1 MYPRWAS
8 GRSSRTAQCSA
19 PLACSSWCAFAA
31 AASRLS
37 PPCTAPLSAHCPP
50 ALYIYRVLIPLARCA
65 HCCIVWP
72 QPQTMCDLYEVVC
85 ESCYSGAEIKA
96 AGTHTQRRVFGRPK
110 RRKRACS
117 PLTCCWVLSLSIAAL
132 GYASFFFVVFK
143 PGGRAEVPSVP
154 FGDDSGKVTV
164 PENVAWGYGWGAF
177 FFQPFW
183 GFFREVSDGGKQMWA
198 QLVGSVVLLS
208 DPEVLPHF
216 DNEHTCAHFSTSAW
230 RARGTHDGCCNAP
243 IWLPA
248 LVWSRT
254 SLVRNEFTQC
264 ACQTGAG
271 IHQRQSTFALDF
283 RQPSWS

>member
-216 DNEHTCAHFSTSAW
+216 DNEHTCAP
-230 RARGTHDGCCNAP
+230 AR
-243 IWLPA
+243 
-248 LVWSRT
+248 
-254 SLVRNEFTQC
+254 
-264 ACQTGAG
+264 
-271 IHQRQSTFALDF
+271 TF
-283 RQPSWS
+283 

>member
-143 PGGRAEVPSVP
+143 PGGRAEVPTAP

-208 DPEVLPHF
+208 DPEVLPYF
-216 DNEHTCAHFSTSAW
+216 DNEHTCAP
-230 RARGTHDGCCNAP
+230 AR
-243 IWLPA
+243 
-248 LVWSRT
+248 
-254 SLVRNEFTQC
+254 
-264 ACQTGAG
+264 
-271 IHQRQSTFALDF
+271 TF
-283 RQPSWS
+283 